1 MDLAGGIAGDKSFS
15 VVADGDLGGNG
26 RLDLERSKLLTGD
39 IPEAGVAVTSTSEE
53 AAIGSET
60 GRKNAVR
67 QFAVD
72 TTWPLGRM
80 GVPVGDAAETAF
92 GVPPDQSAIFT
103 AGRQHLAVTP
113 P

>member
-1 MDLAGGIAGDKSFS
+1 MDLAGGVAGDKSVS

-26 RLDLERSKLLTGD
+26 RFDLVRSNLLTGD

-53 AAIGSET
+53 AAIRSET

-72 TTWPLGRM
+72 TTWPLRRM
-80 GVPVGDAAETAF
+80 GIAVGDAAESAL
-92 GVPPDQSAIFT
+92 GVPPDQPAVFT
-103 AGRQHLAVTP
+103 TGRQHLAVTP

>member
-1 MDLAGGIAGDKSFS
+1 MDPASGIAGDKSFS
-15 VVADGDLGGNG
+15 VVADSDLSGNG
-26 RLDLERSKLLTGD
+26 LFDLERSNLLTRD

-53 AAIGSET
+53 AAIGPET

-80 GVPVGDAAETAF
+80 GVAVGDAAETAF
-92 GVPPDQSAIFT
+92 GVPPVSYT
-103 AGRQHLAVTP
+103 HLTLPTILLV
-113 P
+113 

>member
-1 MDLAGGIAGDKSFS
+1 MDLSDGVAGDKSFS

-26 RLDLERSKLLTGD
+26 RFDLERSNLLTGD

-60 GRKNAVR
+60 GRKNTVR

-72 TTWPLGRM
+72 PTWPLGRM
-80 GVPVGDAAETAF
+80 RVAVGDAAESAL
-92 GVPPDQSAIFT
+92 GVPPDQPAVVT